1 MLNELIAQLKSRVD
15 LGNDQTHIAV
25 EQLTAEA
32 VPTEIKADFLTA
44 LAKKGETAEELA
56 AFAAELRNRATPV
69 PVDDATRDRG
79 MLDVCGTGGDGLNTF
94 NISTT
99 VAILCSAAGVPVA
112 KHGNRAITSK
122 SGSALELVFI
132 KLSRFA
138 KVTCTV
144 H

>member
-1 MLNELIAQLKSRVD
+1 MLTTLTQQLRAGTD
-15 LGNDQTHIAV
+15 LSAEQVTEAV
-25 EQLTAEA
+25 EHMTGEEIPAE
-32 VPTEIKADFLTA
+32 VKAEFLTS
-44 LAKKGETAEELA
+44 LAKKGESHEELT
-56 AFAAELRNRATPV
+56 AFAGELRSRATPV

-112 KHGNRAITSK
+112 KHGNRSFTRK
-122 SGSALELVFI
+122 SGSADFYAALGQ
-132 KLSRFA
+132 
-138 KVTCTV
+138 